1 MNEVDARSPRR
12 GRFDEELRE
21 DLDHGYQA
29 EPAATH
35 YAGVP
40 TIHGRELARR
50 LRRAQK
56 VAELDGVTLARA
68 LGISESRLSRIM
80 HGGVVPSL
88 AEAAAVLALCGVA
101 GETRDRVLDLCHPRH
116 DRGILRLSNDAQWEA
131 LCFHAA
137 EAIRVI
143 EYQPMLI
150 PWLAQ
155 TEGYSRAWFAP
166 PVTKVGQLVTASM
179 DSPSPAARSALRELL
194 PEMKS
199 VELIIHERALRAPV
213 GDQTVRATQLRHLR
227 RLSGFRN
234 VSLWTVPDRRALPVR
249 ALSGFTILDVKDKP
263 SLVFREDPT
272 GGVFFDDPAEV
283 ALHRRIVEHLGQIAT
298 DVRRSREL
306 IEQIIGECAPAT
318 SPLSPPT
325 PQPSTEGSG
334 PGRS

>member
-1 MNEVDARSPRR
+1 MKQADARVT
-12 GRFDEELRE
+12 GRFHDELRE
-21 DLDHGYQA
+21 DLDYGYQA
-29 EPAATH
+29 QPAATH
-35 YAGVP
+35 YAGVA

-56 VAELDGVTLARA
+56 VAGLDGVTLARA

-88 AEAAAVLALCGVA
+88 AEAAAVLAVCGVA

-116 DRGILRLSNDAQWEA
+116 DRGILRLSNDAQWDA

-137 EAIRVI
+137 EASRMI
-143 EYQPMLI
+143 EYQPMVV

-166 PVTKVGQLVTASM
+166 SVEKAGQLVTVSM

-194 PEMKS
+194 PELNS

-213 GDQTVRATQLRHLR
+213 GDQATRATQLRHLR

-234 VSLWTVPDRRALPVR
+234 VSLWTVPDGRGLPVR
-249 ALSGFTILDVKDKP
+249 ALSGFTILDFKDKP

-272 GGVFFDDPAEV
+272 GGVFFDDPVEV
-283 ALHRRIVEHLGQIAT
+283 TLHRRIVEHLGQIAS
-298 DVRRSREL
+298 DVRDSREL
-306 IEQIIGECAPAT
+306 IEEIVGECAP
-318 SPLSPPT
+318 
-325 PQPSTEGSG
+325 GSN
-334 PGRS
+334 SIVS